1 MSVFEKI
8 LVPLDGS
15 ENSFHA
21 LEKAVQMAKKFDSK
35 MSLISVY
42 SISAFRLTPSQ
53 VFEYMIEL
61 RKSGEA
67 ILEEGKKIAK
77 SQGLLVE
84 TILKDGHAV
93 EEIVKMARDGNFDLI
108 VIGAKGISKFKE
120 ILLGSVSHGVTAHA
134 SCPVLI
140 VK

>member
-8 LVPLDGS
+8 LVPLYGS

-53 VFEYMIEL
+53 VFESMIEL

>member
-1 MSVFEKI
+1 M
-8 LVPLDGS
+8 
-15 ENSFHA
+15 HA

-35 MSLISVY
+35 MSLISLY
-42 SISAFRLTPSQ
+42 SISALILTPSQ
-53 VFEYMIEL
+53 VFESMIEL

-120 ILLGSVSHGVTAHA
+120 ILLGSVSHGVTTHA
-134 SCPVLI
+134 PCPVLI